1 MRQKATDYLV
11 HRTPAA
17 VQSPARITAFLDK
30 LDAFARAKEREPFD
44 ALEKLMFVNVCP
56 RGEGSV
62 IPVGLLCAALF
73 FPKGFHCGGRSR
85 PPPADSRSASW
96 SSALVNKSCLNSCIS
111 CKLALISRRARPVA
125 EAGPEQAEG
134 GG

>member
-73 FPKGFHCGGRSR
+73 LPKAFTAAVAHVRR
-85 PPPADSRSASW
+85 PRTRAVPRGA
-96 SSALVNKSCLNSCIS
+96 ALW
-111 CKLALISRRARPVA
+111 
-125 EAGPEQAEG
+125 
-134 GG
+134 